1 MASNEL
7 TDVFLHKM
15 PTSLL
20 LSVRQ
25 YDRTYVSVLAKEC
38 NCTYPHAVKTLWGME
53 RLGLLTSQKVGRVK
67 YVQLTERGKL
77 VADALYDLVTNLGA
91 SGTPSRN
98 DLDHINQK
106 TNNVIA
112 KVAAIQKELEA
123 AKSLDAAEATRFN
136 RKLGP
141 YYRELNSIQL
151 VLNSQPNN
159 PLNAKVAT
167 VARTLDGVKREIKKK
182 ETRHEVTVQGNSP

>member
-1 MASNEL
+1 MAPNEL

-20 LSVRQ
+20 LTVRQ

-53 RLGLLTSQKVGRVK
+53 KLGLLASEKVGRVK
-67 YVQLTERGKL
+67 YVQLTDRGKL

-91 SGTPSRN
+91 NDAQNKN

-106 TNNVIA
+106 INNVIR
-112 KVAAIQKELEA
+112 KVATIEKELETM
-123 AKSLDAAEATRFN
+123 KTIDSDEATRFN
-136 RKLGP
+136 RRLGP
-141 YYRELNSIQL
+141 YYRELNAIQL
-151 VLNSQPNN
+151 ILSSQPNS

-167 VARTLDGVKREIKKK
+167 MARTLDSVKHEIKKK
-182 ETRHEVTVQGNSP
+182 ERA